1 MHKLMIRHFVLILEL
16 LMLFLLAGGCGASEH
31 IHSQSIGLTGV
42 NNARELGGY
51 SGLNGKTVKHGVFL
65 RTAAL
70 AKATSQDITRLQD
83 VYHLAVVVDLRLTM
97 EIQPAPDPEITG
109 VKNLHLSI
117 MDEELN
123 AKRLQSLDSKDLE
136 GLDLSNKMD
145 LLKLAVKTGVVTD
158 RMYID
163 FLSGAQGKKSYGIM
177 FQELLA
183 LPEGRSL
190 LFHCTQGKDRTG
202 CAAMLILS
210 ALGVDE
216 KTIMDDFLLTNT
228 FNAELI
234 ESERNMLTEQG
245 YSGEEL
251 DKLMKAMD
259 EVDPQYMT
267 NVLDWLKENYGSVTG
282 YITQELGVTE
292 EQLETLRAKYLE
304 N

>member
-1 MHKLMIRHFVLILEL
+1 MTKNFVMLLLLFVLCLS
-16 LMLFLLAGGCGASEH
+16 FSACGSSEV
-31 IHSQSIGLTGV
+31 HSQTQSIGLTGV

-51 SGLNGKTVKHGVFL
+51 SGLDGKTVKHGVFL

-70 AKATSQDITRLQD
+70 AKATSQDIARLQD

-97 EIQPAPDPEITG
+97 EIQPAPDPEIPG

-158 RMYID
+158 HMYID

-216 KTIMDDFLLTNT
+216 NTIMDDFLLTNT

-234 ESERNMLTEQG
+234 ESERNMLTQQG

-251 DKLMKAMD
+251 NTLMKAMD
-259 EVDPQYMT
+259 EVDPQYMI
-267 NVLDWLKENYGSVTG
+267 NVLDWLKANYGSVTG
-282 YITQELGVTE
+282 YITQELGVTN
-292 EQLETLRAKYLE
+292 EQLEELRAKYLE

>member
-1 MHKLMIRHFVLILEL
+1 MMKNCIM
-16 LMLFLLAGGCGASEH
+16 FLLLIVLCLSFTVCGSNGELN
-31 IHSQSIGLTGV
+31 SQSIGLDGV

-51 SGLNGKTVKHGVFL
+51 SGLNGRTVKHGVFL

-70 AKATSQDITRLQD
+70 STATSKDISRLQD
-83 VYHLAVVVDLRLTM
+83 VYHLAVILDFRMSM
-97 EIQPAPDPEITG
+97 EIQPAPDPEIPG

-123 AKRLQSLDSKDLE
+123 AKRLQNLDPKDLE
-136 GLDLSNKMD
+136 GVDLSNKLD
-145 LLKLAVKTGVVTD
+145 LLKLAVKTGVITD
-158 RMYID
+158 HMYID
-163 FLSGAQGKKSYGIM
+163 FLSGAKGKENYGIM

-228 FNAELI
+228 FNAKLI
-234 ESERNMLTEQG
+234 ESERQMLISQG

-251 DKLMKAMD
+251 NRLMKAMD

-282 YITQELGVTE
+282 YITKELGVTD
-292 EQLETLRAKYLE
+292 EQLETLRNKFLE